1 MHTAKLVR
9 NGRSQV
15 VRLPREYALSGD
27 EVYVK
32 KIGGGVVLIPKGEGP
47 WRPLVDSLDKFS
59 DDFFDFERGQGR
71 FS

>member
-9 NGRSQV
+9 SGWSQV
-15 VRLPREYALSGD
+15 VRLPKEYALSGD

-32 KIGGGVVLIPKGEGP
+32 KIGRVVLLIPKDEGP

-71 FS
+71 SS